1 MFKKKERASDL
12 DLAQASLRRPRS
24 PLQDAWLVLL
34 QNKIAIGSGIF
45 LILLILSAVFA
56 PLVAPEGVDEQKLKD
71 LYLEWEGFFE
81 EFRVEWEKT
90 KDEAGRKENYWQGK
104 KDGLRLAM
112 NMLITLLRENR
123 PVGDDW
129 LRRGDGS
136 RK

>member
-1 MFKKKERASDL
+1 M
-12 DLAQASLRRPRS
+12 
-24 PLQDAWLVLL
+24 
-34 QNKIAIGSGIF
+34 NAI
-45 LILLILSAVFA
+45 
-56 PLVAPEGVDEQKLKD
+56 DEQKLKD